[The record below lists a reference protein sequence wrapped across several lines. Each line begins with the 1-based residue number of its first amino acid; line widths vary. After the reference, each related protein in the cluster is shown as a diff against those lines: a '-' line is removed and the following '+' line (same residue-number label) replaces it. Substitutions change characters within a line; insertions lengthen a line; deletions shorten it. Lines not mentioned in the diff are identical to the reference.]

1 MAEEKVGDIVYIET
15 NDYLCPM
22 RVNGYKDRTRQKV
35 LSLVYLEGPN
45 KGRSEFVKVEEI
57 IRDTEAWYEEGERK
71 ELNEKLRNFFKTAD
85 LDLMTCRVLAQ
96 IVKV

>member
-1 MAEEKVGDIVYIET
+1 MIGDIVYIET

-22 RVNGYKDRTRQKV
+22 RVNGYKDGTRQKV

-45 KGRSEFVKVEEI
+45 KGRSEFFKVEEI
-57 IRDTEAWYEEGERK
+57 IRDTEAWYEEEERK
-71 ELNEKLRNFFKTAD
+71 ELNKKLRDFFKTAD

-96 IVKV
+96 IVKPE

>member
-1 MAEEKVGDIVYIET
+1 MIGDIVYIET

-22 RVNGYKDRTRQKV
+22 RVNGYKDRTRNKV
-35 LSLVYLEGPN
+35 LSLVYLEGPK
-45 KGRSEFVKVEEI
+45 KGRSEFVEVDKI
-57 IRDTEAWYEEGERK
+57 IRDTEAWYEEEERK

-85 LDLMTCRVLAQ
+85 LDLMACRVLAQ

>member
-1 MAEEKVGDIVYIET
+1 MEVGEVVYIET

-22 RVNGYKDRTRQKV
+22 RVNGYKDKTRNKV
-35 LSLVYLEGPN
+35 LSLVYLEGPKKN
-45 KGRSEFVKVEEI
+45 RSEFVKVEDI
-57 IRDTEAWYEEGERK
+57 IEDTKAWYEEEERK

-96 IVKV
+96 ILKV

>member
-1 MAEEKVGDIVYIET
+1 MFLGDIVYIET

-22 RVNGYKDRTRQKV
+22 RVNGHKDGTRQKV

-45 KGRSEFVKVEEI
+45 KGRSEFVKVEDI
-57 IRDTEAWYEEGERK
+57 IRDIEAWYEEEERK